1 MSDSLRDG
9 SVAQPR
15 GVPTAGPVAPTG
27 GSMRRFQP
35 VPDGAVRITGGIWL
49 ARQEANRDVAIPVG
63 REQLERAGNL
73 DNLRIAAKL
82 LAGKPR
88 GPVFLD
94 SDLYKWLEAV
104 AWEYGRRPS
113 DELLQAQRDVT
124 ALIAGA
130 QQPDGY
136 LNSFLRGRWARD

>member
-1 MSDSLRDG
+1 MCRLH
-9 SVAQPR
+9 
-15 GVPTAGPVAPTG
+15 
-27 GSMRRFQP
+27 P
-35 VPDGAVRITGGIWL
+35 VPCGAASITGGIWL
-49 ARQEANRDVAIPVG
+49 ARQQANRELAIPAG
-63 REQLERAGNL
+63 REQLARAGNL
-73 DNLRIAAKL
+73 DNLRISAKL

-113 DELLQAQRDVT
+113 EKLLRAQQDVT
-124 ALIAGA
+124 ALVAAA

-136 LNSFLRGRWARD
+136 LNSFL